1 MKLLQ
6 RVLLIPSLLPL
17 LVVLVL
23 SALHR
28 GEPTRLHLLGWSSP
42 EAPLGVWTALAATG
56 SAALAA
62 SSALFLMPSQQP
74 LRRRLHRSYEPPA
87 PSNWQEDGVDQQ
99 NSVPAPP
106 QRDLRDPAPTVA
118 VTYRII
124 KRGAPHKTSRDS
136 AVTESVQ
143 AVRGPVPRAVSA
155 PPVPE
160 SSGSEASDWGDDP
173 NRDW

>member
-118 VTYRII
+118 VTVSHHQTWGSPQEI
-124 KRGAPHKTSRDS
+124 SRFS
-136 AVTESVQ
+136 
-143 AVRGPVPRAVSA
+143 RYGI
-155 PPVPE
+155 
-160 SSGSEASDWGDDP
+160 SSS
-173 NRDW
+173 R

>member
-28 GEPTRLHLLGWSSP
+28 GEPTRLNLLGWSSP

-124 KRGAPHKTSRDS
+124 KRGVPHQN
-136 AVTESVQ
+136 VNHFESEGTDQ
-143 AVRGPVPRAVSA
+143 PVREPVPSRVSN
-155 PPVPE
+155 PPSQQSTEDV
-160 SSGSEASDWGDDP
+160 GSDWGDDAD
-173 NRDW
+173 RDW